1 MKANAR
7 ECALQ
12 VLIACRKNNAWAD
25 AALKSALKTNTLS
38 APDAALCSRIVYGV
52 MQNKLLLDFYIGA
65 YCSQKPDHLQ
75 PPLLDILR
83 IGVYQILFLDKV
95 PDRAAVNEAVTLA
108 KSAGRAQ
115 ASGLV
120 NAVLRKISQNQ
131 ANLPQLPEEAAA
143 QLSIRYSHPAW
154 LVERLLDLLGAEQTE
169 AFLRLNNE
177 TAPMTVQVNPLKTT
191 AEALARELADAGVS
205 VRRHAWV
212 PDCLELSGT
221 GDLTT
226 LPAFYRG
233 YFTVQDAAAK
243 LAVCAAGC
251 RRGDRVL
258 DVCAAPG
265 GKSFAAAFSME
276 NEGTILS
283 CDLHENKLKRIR
295 KVRSGSVSPAL
306 KQLQR
311 TGVCFAGSGT
321 RRLTSYS
328 ATCPAPV
335 WASFA
340 KSPTCATRMPPSLPV
355 CPKFRRRF
363 SRTAPAM

>member
-83 IGVYQILFLDKV
+83 IGAYQILFLDKV

-191 AEALARELADAGVS
+191 AEALAREIADAGVS

-212 PDCLELSGT
+212 PDCLELSGPLFT
-221 GDLTT
+221 GDTSRYRTRRQSSPSAPPAAGAETAFLTFAP
-226 LPAFYRG
+226 LPAESRSLRHFRWKMRG
-233 YFTVQDAAAK
+233 
-243 LAVCAAGC
+243 
-251 RRGDRVL
+251 
-258 DVCAAPG
+258 
-265 GKSFAAAFSME
+265 
-276 NEGTILS
+276 
-283 CDLHENKLKRIR
+283 
-295 KVRSGSVSPAL
+295 RSS
-306 KQLQR
+306 R
-311 TGVCFAGSGT
+311 
-321 RRLTSYS
+321 
-328 ATCPAPV
+328 ATCMKI
-335 WASFA
+335 S
-340 KSPTCATRMPPSLPV
+340 
-355 CPKFRRRF
+355 
-363 SRTAPAM
+363 

>member
-52 MQNKLLLDFYIGA
+52 MQNKLLLDFYISA

-143 QLSIRYSHPAW
+143 ELSIR
-154 LVERLLDLLGAEQTE
+154 
-169 AFLRLNNE
+169 
-177 TAPMTVQVNPLKTT
+177 
-191 AEALARELADAGVS
+191 
-205 VRRHAWV
+205 
-212 PDCLELSGT
+212 
-221 GDLTT
+221 
-226 LPAFYRG
+226 
-233 YFTVQDAAAK
+233 
-243 LAVCAAGC
+243 
-251 RRGDRVL
+251 
-258 DVCAAPG
+258 
-265 GKSFAAAFSME
+265 
-276 NEGTILS
+276 
-283 CDLHENKLKRIR
+283 
-295 KVRSGSVSPAL
+295 
-306 KQLQR
+306 
-311 TGVCFAGSGT
+311 
-321 RRLTSYS
+321 
-328 ATCPAPV
+328 
-335 WASFA
+335 
-340 KSPTCATRMPPSLPV
+340 
-355 CPKFRRRF
+355 
-363 SRTAPAM
+363 